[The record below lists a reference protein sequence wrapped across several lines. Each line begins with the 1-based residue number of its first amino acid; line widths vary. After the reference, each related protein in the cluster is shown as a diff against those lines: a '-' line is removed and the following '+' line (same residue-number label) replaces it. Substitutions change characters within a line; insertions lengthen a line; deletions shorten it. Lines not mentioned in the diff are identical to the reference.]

1 MGLRQLIC
9 DLKDFGRESYIRS
22 EGRSSR
28 ERPDRGMIAR
38 RERSGEELREFGVAS
53 DILGEGKGGY
63 SRAQIL
69 RSDFRRWQDMRRRGR
84 GSKIGGEVGCADE

>member
-28 ERPDRGMIAR
+28 ERPDCGMIAR

-53 DILGEGKGGY
+53 DILGEGKGRLFPSADTPIRFPAMAGP
-63 SRAQIL
+63 A
-69 RSDFRRWQDMRRRGR
+69 RRGAR
-84 GSKIGGEVGCADE
+84 LEIGGEVGCADE